1 MRPGWTYFGSFK
13 HVIPDRRS
21 AKVNVEVCVAAFY
34 THETIPAAGNTE
46 GTEKDVEK
54 AKKDPKGQQ
63 QKRPTQALQ
72 LRKLFIIRHIS
83 LWKAIA
89 K

>member
-21 AKVNVEVCVAAFY
+21 AKVNVEVRVAAFY

-54 AKKDPKGQQ
+54 AKKKTLKDSSRNAPH
-63 QKRPTQALQ
+63 KR
-72 LRKLFIIRHIS
+72 FS
-83 LWKAIA
+83 SENCS
-89 K
+89 